1 MNPQAALL
9 KANIDADIQEIEA
22 LYGRL
27 SDYANALTT
36 TEQAIL
42 AGYYLNN
49 LYNAFENISLN
60 VARTFENQIDNR
72 GQWHSSLLKRM
83 TLDIEGIRPKLWCAE
98 AYKSL
103 DELRRFRHIFR
114 HAYTIEL
121 DPQRMMIVII
131 QAQHLHHFYQTDLDQ
146 FKAFLNTL
154 I

>member
-9 KANIDADIQEIEA
+9 KANLDADIGEIES

-27 SDYANALTT
+27 ADYVNALTT

-60 VARTFENQIDNR
+60 VARTFENQLDNR
-72 GQWHSSLLKRM
+72 DQWHTALLKRM
-83 TLDIEGIRPKLWCAE
+83 TLDIEGIRPKLWRGE
-98 AYKSL
+98 TYKSL
-103 DELRRFRHIFR
+103 DELCRFRHIFR

-121 DPQRMMIVII
+121 DPHRTRSSTNGDYHGPSP
-131 QAQHLHHFYQTDLDQ
+131 APPNSLPS
-146 FKAFLNTL
+146 
-154 I
+154 